1 MNVKAAYSSAVLL
14 IFLRNPG
21 KNLDSINQVI
31 RFTDMQMKTLGIQNN
46 LSESTKY
53 MIIKELLASG
63 ILYSTTRKEHKKQA
77 IYLSKKVSQYFNK
90 EKENGKE
97 KTNSY
102 IPTLL

>member
-21 KNLDSINQVI
+21 KHLESINQVI
-31 RFTDMQMKTLGIQNN
+31 RFADEQMKRLDIKNN

-53 MIIKELLASG
+53 IIIKELLASG
-63 ILYSTTRKEHKKQA
+63 IIYSTTKKEHKKQA
-77 IYLSKKVSQYFNK
+77 IYLSKKVSQYFEK

-97 KTNSY
+97 KTNS
-102 IPTLL
+102 